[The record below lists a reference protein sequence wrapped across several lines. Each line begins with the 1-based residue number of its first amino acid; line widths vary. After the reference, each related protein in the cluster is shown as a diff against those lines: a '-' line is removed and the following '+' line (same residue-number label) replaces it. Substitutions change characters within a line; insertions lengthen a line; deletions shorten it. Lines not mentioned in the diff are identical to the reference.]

1 MLAAQAFPDGL
12 NVSPPALLLAAG
24 FAVVIALAAGLYPA
38 LRASR
43 LTPVDAIRAAQ
54 DSGGAPAPSR
64 GGPDRLAAEGVRFE
78 TARAHNVV
86 TLPSHANLLS
96 GQYPLRHRVRDNT
109 GFRFPADRATL
120 ATILREY
127 QGEVAA
133 ADDALGPLL
142 EPFLAASTAERA
154 SGSSRP
160 TTASRSEGTARRR
173 TASSLTR
180 RPCACPSSFGRRGSC
195 PRESSAPPSGTS
207 PG

>member
-1 MLAAQAFPDGL
+1 VAVAGLAAIASRRARSGRVKRDPGL
-12 NVSPPALLLAAG
+12 SVLIVS
-24 FAVVIALAAGLYPA
+24 VDT
-38 LRASR
+38 LRADALGCYGR
-43 LTPVDAIRAAQ
+43 RDARTPWI
-54 DSGGAPAPSR
+54 
-64 GGPDRLAAEGVRFE
+64 DRLAAEGVRFE